1 MSESLSRIPL
11 LSSNGQ
17 AQQTADYAS
26 LTLQNLAASYGALQA
41 GKLPSSEQ
49 LVRYV
54 QAALRS
60 SVLQPEI
67 GGMLS
72 RKAGGAKLSKRG
84 KEVVVDTR
92 KVLEAV
98 NRLILEKNDDDKVSF
113 QFGSSSISRR
123 LTRINSPKL
132 DSTLHLAS

>member
-1 MSESLSRIPL
+1 
-11 LSSNGQ
+11 
-17 AQQTADYAS
+17 
-26 LTLQNLAASYGALQA
+26 
-41 GKLPSSEQ
+41 
-49 LVRYV
+49 
-54 QAALRS
+54 
-60 SVLQPEI
+60 
-67 GGMLS
+67 MLS